1 MFSKMLVATD
11 LTETSDFVVA
21 ALKSLRRIG
30 MREALLVHCYN
41 IRDTGILTQQ
51 LIDLVGPCLRRQEER
66 LKEHGFAAASK
77 LVLGRPHIEI
87 ARQAGENSC
96 SLIVVGARSRSL
108 VGEKLLGGVASDI
121 IHFATFP
128 VLVLHLPQEF
138 SKTRDRGD
146 YECDCLHHV
155 LFPTDFS
162 DNAEHAFSYVKKLA
176 EFKAECISLLHVQ
189 DEAKLGTHLRHRI
202 EEFNALDTERLN
214 RMRAELLSLGAGE
227 VTVEIVLGSPKKEI
241 LKRVNEGSVT
251 LSVMGSQG
259 RGYAGD
265 VFLGSVSHAVAR
277 KARTSLLLIPAI
289 Q

>member
-1 MFSKMLVATD
+1 
-11 LTETSDFVVA
+11 
-21 ALKSLRRIG
+21 
-30 MREALLVHCYN
+30 
-41 IRDTGILTQQ
+41 
-51 LIDLVGPCLRRQEER
+51 
-66 LKEHGFAAASK
+66 
-77 LVLGRPHIEI
+77 
-87 ARQAGENSC
+87 
-96 SLIVVGARSRSL
+96 
-108 VGEKLLGGVASDI
+108 
-121 IHFATFP
+121 
-128 VLVLHLPQEF
+128 
-138 SKTRDRGD
+138 
-146 YECDCLHHV
+146 LHHV